1 MVMNDQIKR
10 MNEISNYN
18 PTKGKIAENF
28 AISEQ
33 QNSIEHELTIA
44 LDQVMKQLPQTLAH
58 IAKNSGDRDGQIEM
72 GQQNQQEAELNE
84 AIGTLLAGG
93 ALALP
98 AIGNI
103 VGKVASFL
111 GQKLDNQKIQNFGK
125 ITQDL
130 SHKLHHK
137 YEAVIDKVLSPLTRH
152 MNPQQRH
159 AANKILFYAIVAA
172 LGGVGAAGAVKAAGV
187 GNVGLAAVETGLT
200 GVKATEIIAA
210 AKDVVPKILANF
222 IK

>member
-1 MVMNDQIKR
+1 MNQQIKR
-10 MNEISNYN
+10 INEISKYN
-18 PTKGKIAENF
+18 PSKGKIVENF
-28 AISEQ
+28 GISEQ
-33 QNSIEHELTIA
+33 ETNLENELA
-44 LDQVMKQLPQTLAH
+44 LAVDQVMRTLPQTLATL
-58 IAKNSGDRDGQIEM
+58 AKTSGDRDGQIEM
-72 GQQNQQEAELNE
+72 GQNQQEAELHE
-84 AIGTLLAGG
+84 AVGTLIAGA

-111 GQKLDNQKIQNFGK
+111 GQRLDSQKIQKFGEV
-125 ITQDL
+125 TQHL

-137 YEAVIDKVLSPLTRH
+137 YEALIDKILSPLTRY
-152 MNPQQRH
+152 MNPNQRK

-200 GVKATEIIAA
+200 GVKASEIVAA
-210 AKDVVPKILANF
+210 AKDVIPKILANF